1 MSKFKYRF
9 ESIKKI
15 KEALEK
21 KVQKE
26 ISIIEMEID
35 SLDQARRQVLEE
47 KLSSQN
53 NLSQRTNIK
62 ASELQF
68 LVEVQNLLDMKAMEI
83 QEEIVKFEKKKE
95 VKMVEL
101 TQKIKEHKIFE
112 TLEERHYE
120 DYLLSQNQIEQKEID
135 EIATQ
140 LFAREAQ
147 N

>member
-47 KLSSQN
+47 KLSSQK
-53 NLSQRTNIK
+53 NLAQRTNIK

-68 LVEVQNLLDMKAMEI
+68 LVEVQNLLDMKAREI